1 MLPAVSV
8 VSSLINVLELFFLG
22 EFYLGCVGVTLFLLP
37 TLLVLSFYLENMFHR
52 PGRLLETALIL
63 VFGPFL
69 RLLASLRLI
78 TMKLNPETGQTA
90 DQRDLERFTT
100 ATATKVID
108 GVFQTAVQVVTVV
121 EVDRCT
127 VQG

>member
-37 TLLVLSFYLENMFHR
+37 TLLVLSFYLENMFNR

-100 ATATKVID
+100 ATKVID

-127 VQG
+127 VQA

>member
-100 ATATKVID
+100 ATKVID
-108 GVFQTAVQVVTVV
+108 GVFQTAVQVVAGV
-121 EVDRCT
+121 EVYRCED
-127 VQG
+127 VMCR

>member
-100 ATATKVID
+100 ATKVID

-127 VQG
+127 VQR